1 MFLYRNLHS
10 SLLVI
15 ILPLIYDSFVRSNTI
30 DMSHDCLI
38 NYLRG
43 ENLDDEVFNKTA
55 HFKDPLTDECK
66 RRIKSE
72 SDLVITVAY
81 QRYEDSKEF
90 RSELECFVDS
100 IKSDANFKNLL
111 LKKKAI
117 ELIKLSWKAR
127 LNPKNWIAGQKK
139 KALKAVEKQIKDIE
153 FENYF
158 VCEYQRKFTE
168 AFDAIVDAE
177 KLRER
182 KADEEI
188 CINKHLNMSNNSN
201 PTLNCEELLKTRREE
216 IFKNIHDSYADR
228 KRSVKKCVDMSIMKD
243 DYVAPSFRVYVFV
256 SESKAQ
262 NVTTAKIHFVENMMD
277 LIKNSLKKCLK

>member
-10 SLLVI
+10 SLLI
-15 ILPLIYDSFVRSNTI
+15 FILPLIYDSFVSCNSI
-30 DMSHDCLI
+30 DLSHDCLV

-55 HFKDPLTDECK
+55 QLKDPLTDACK

-72 SDLVITVAY
+72 SDLVFTIAH

-90 RSELECFVDS
+90 KNELECFVDS

-127 LNPKNWIAGQKK
+127 LNPKNWISGQKK

-158 VCEYQRKFTE
+158 VCEYRRKFTE
-168 AFDAIVDAE
+168 AFDAIVDVE
-177 KLRER
+177 KLRVR
-182 KADEEI
+182 KVDEEV
-188 CINKHLNMSNNSN
+188 CINKHLNISNNSS
-201 PTLNCEELLKTRREE
+201 TSLNCEEVLKIRREE

-228 KRSVKKCVDMSIMKD
+228 KRSVKKCIDLSIMKD

-256 SESKAQ
+256 SESNSQ
-262 NVTTAKIHFVENMMD
+262 DSRTAKMNFVENMME
-277 LIKNSLKKCLK
+277 LMKNSLEKCLK